1 MIIDRLLKTIYGNTE
16 RLIEIE
22 RFLIVG
28 TIAVI
33 IQYASY
39 LACLSWIELNAV
51 VSTVISYMISFTFNF
66 ISSNIF
72 TFHTQPNAIRT
83 LSFTLS
89 HMINLG
95 LQTLLVAVFT
105 EYLNPKISMLIAMSI
120 CIPTNFILV
129 RFSLKSKLFA
139 KRKKKIGT

>member
-1 MIIDRLLKTIYGNTE
+1 MIIDRLLKKTYGNTE

-22 RFLIVG
+22 RFIIVG

-39 LACLSWIELNAV
+39 LASLSWLGLSAV
-51 VSTVISYMISFTFNF
+51 VSTVVSYMISFTFNF
-66 ISSNIF
+66 IFSNIF

-89 HMINLG
+89 HIINLG
-95 LQTLLVAVFT
+95 LQTLLVAIFT
-105 EYLNPKISMLIAMSI
+105 KYFNPKISMLMAMSI

-129 RFSLKSKLFA
+129 RFSLKSKLLA
-139 KRKKKIGT
+139 KGK